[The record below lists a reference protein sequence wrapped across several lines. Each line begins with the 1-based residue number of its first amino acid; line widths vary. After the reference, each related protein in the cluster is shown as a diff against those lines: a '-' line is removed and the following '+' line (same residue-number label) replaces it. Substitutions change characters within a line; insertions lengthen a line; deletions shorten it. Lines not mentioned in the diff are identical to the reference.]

1 MRGIGDQESR
11 KMTAI
16 FVPKNTNSSTDV
28 PVWIILPSIIL
39 AGLFLLDILTT
50 QLILNLGGIELNPM
64 MTGIVSSPFLHMLLK
79 IGILLLVITVA
90 IIAEARVKGSGT
102 VLYAVLIIMYTVVL
116 LNNASVLLPH
126 LLTG

>member
-1 MRGIGDQESR
+1 
-11 KMTAI
+11 MTAI